1 MQKRRVSSPAV
12 YRIAALAFLLFLN
25 YCKLQEF
32 AESLGYCRAYP
43 FDLPANVPA
52 PAHPPDACLT
62 PARVDLGRHL
72 FYDKR
77 LSLNQMQSCASCHK
91 QELGFTDGRVRAQ
104 GSTGQTHPRNALG
117 LANVG
122 YFESLTWFNPD
133 LHRLDNQTLIPFF
146 AEDTSTTIR
155 ELAISGKEH
164 VITERLDSSPEYRQ
178 MFRAAFPG
186 AAADVI
192 HIARALSAFQTTLI
206 SYQTPYDLGTMS
218 ESAQRGQALFY
229 SELTGCFHCH
239 GGRDFNLDDRA
250 GKLWFQNVGLY
261 NVAGKGDYP
270 DVSVHGVVAARATQ
284 GLSLITEK
292 PEDRGKFRTPSLRN
306 VAVTGPYMHDGSV
319 AMLEDVI
326 ELFNQ
331 GGRNVHTGPFAG
343 DGRQNPNKDP
353 RVRPLGLTAAQKS
366 DLSQFLHALTDQCF
380 LNEPRFSDPNAPP
393 PERPAYCK

>member
-1 MQKRRVSSPAV
+1 M
-12 YRIAALAFLLFLN
+12 YRIVGLVLVFLLS
-25 YCKLQEF
+25 CRLQEF
-32 AESLGYCRAYP
+32 SESLGYCRTYP
-43 FDLPANVPA
+43 FDLPANVEK
-52 PAHPPDACLT
+52 PAHPPDVCLT
-62 PARVDLGRHL
+62 PARVELGRHL

-77 LSLNQMQSCASCHK
+77 LSLNQAQSCASCHK

-104 GSTGQTHPRNALG
+104 GSTGQTHPRNTLG

-164 VITERLDSSPEYRQ
+164 VITERLDSNPEYRQ

-206 SYQTPYDLGTMS
+206 SYQTPYELGTMS
-218 ESAQRGQALFY
+218 ESAQRGKALFY
-229 SELTGCFHCH
+229 SESTGCFHCH

-270 DVSVHGVVAARATQ
+270 DVAVHGVSAARATQ
-284 GLSLITEK
+284 GLSLVTEK
-292 PEDRGKFRTPSLRN
+292 QEDRGKFRTPSLRN

-319 AMLEDVI
+319 ATLEDVI
-326 ELFNQ
+326 EIFDQ
-331 GGRNVHTGPFAG
+331 AGRNVQAAPFTG
-343 DGRQNPNKDP
+343 DGRKNPNKDP

-366 DLSQFLHALTDQCF
+366 DLIEFLRALTDECF

-393 PERPAYCK
+393 PTVPAYCK